1 MSVGKLMGAG
11 VFAAVAAS
19 ICCITPLLALI
30 AGSGSVAASFAWLNP
45 ARPYFIG
52 LTIVVLGF
60 AWYQKLKPTVD
71 DCGCAVDK
79 KPSFL
84 QSKAFLLIITIVSA
98 LMIAFPAYS
107 SIFFPQNVKEQ
118 VAIERSK
125 TQTVE
130 FGIKGMTCVG
140 CEEHVK
146 VEVNKLPGI
155 AQLTVSYEKRN
166 AIVVFDASKTTTTA
180 IQAAINKTGYKVIHQ
195 SLKK

>member
-1 MSVGKLMGAG
+1 MSPGKLMGTG
-11 VFAAVAAS
+11 IFAAIAAS

-30 AGSGSVAASFAWLNP
+30 AGSGSIAASFAWLNP

-52 LTIVVLGF
+52 LTVVVLGF
-60 AWYQKLKPTVD
+60 AWYQKLKPAVD
-71 DCGCAVDK
+71 DCGCAVDE

-84 QSKAFLLIITIVSA
+84 QSKSFLLIITIVSA

-107 SIFFPQNVKEQ
+107 RIFFPQNVKEQ
-118 VAIERSK
+118 VEIQPSK
-125 TQTVE
+125 TQTIE
-130 FGIKGMTCVG
+130 YGIKGMTCAG

-146 VEVNKLPGI
+146 AEVNKLPGI

-166 AIVVFDASKTTTTA
+166 AIVVFDPSKTTANA
-180 IQAAINKTGYKVIHQ
+180 IHEAINKTGYKVIHQ